1 MYVQAL
7 LVPAHVV
14 NARMPISATGWRES
28 RPCASE
34 ERQQRLRRTGSG
46 VESWGLTHREASWGL
61 PTIIQFGSERA
72 AFRSA
77 AGTLRTFDEN
87 PSNCRPLAVASYVQ
101 GSTPI
106 FINRIHSGTP
116 LEQELHD
123 FFKAILRGLH

>member
-1 MYVQAL
+1 MYVQAP
-7 LVPAHVV
+7 LVLAHIV

-34 ERQQRLRRTGSG
+34 ERQQRLRRTGSRVG
-46 VESWGLTHREASWGL
+46 SWGLQHREASWGL
-61 PTIIQFGSERA
+61 PQVIQFGSEGA
-72 AFRSA
+72 AFLSA

-87 PSNCRPLAVASYVQ
+87 PSNCRPLAVASLVQ
-101 GSTPI
+101 GSRPI

-123 FFKAILRGLH
+123 FFKAIRRGFH